1 MLKNTE
7 ESIKKKLSW
16 IIFPIV
22 ETPYFSDVWNHQHQ
36 MINWYEI
43 PEHGC
48 LICVMSEQLSS
59 YLKQKYT
66 IFERKNIY
74 HPLKDSQSI
83 HFLCYA
89 FSFKRQ
95 NSSEETH
102 RHLKLSYQLIDR
114 LQLEVGN
121 KCYWNRSIMY
131 YFDRTFLDTYEKYM

>member
-1 MLKNTE
+1 MNYLKHFPHSRNTVFFGCMK
-7 ESIKKKLSW
+7 SPASNDKLIW
-16 IIFPIV
+16 
-22 ETPYFSDVWNHQHQ
+22 D
-36 MINWYEI
+36 I

-66 IFERKNIY
+66 IFESKNIY
-74 HPLKDSQSI
+74 HPLKDSQSV

-95 NSSEETH
+95 NSSVETH

-121 KCYWNRSIMY
+121 KCYRNRSIMY